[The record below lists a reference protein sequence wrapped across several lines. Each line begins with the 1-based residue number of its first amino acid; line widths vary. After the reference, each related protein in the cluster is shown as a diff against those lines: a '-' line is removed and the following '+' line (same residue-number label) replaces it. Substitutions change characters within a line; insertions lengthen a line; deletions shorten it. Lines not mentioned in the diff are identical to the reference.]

1 MLTNIKTSSYATTTS
16 GPEVVSWTV
25 QSSTANGVYS
35 NPTYQYDQ
43 HPQPPGRSV
52 QEGQSVSSVAGNT
65 SNLGTANAPQDY
77 YAYTSYANSSN
88 PYGYGSSTGYS
99 GYYNSYQQQQP
110 NHAYSQ
116 PIGAY
121 QNTDNWS
128 YAPDSNSSYSSGAAA
143 TSVQYQQQ
151 YTQWADYYS
160 QTEASCAPGIE
171 NLTVPSSPTS
181 GCPVSAAT
189 SGYAT
194 PNNQPPATL
203 PTFCIN

>member
-16 GPEVVSWTV
+16 GPEAVSWTV

-77 YAYTSYANSSN
+77 NAYTSYANSSN

-116 PIGAY
+116 PVGAY
-121 QNTDNWS
+121 QNTDNWRL
-128 YAPDSNSSYSSGAAA
+128 PKQQWIPKSSAGVEQWQLLKLFLSSIYKLR
-143 TSVQYQQQ
+143 TRFQ
-151 YTQWADYYS
+151 
-160 QTEASCAPGIE
+160 
-171 NLTVPSSPTS
+171 
-181 GCPVSAAT
+181 
-189 SGYAT
+189 
-194 PNNQPPATL
+194 
-203 PTFCIN
+203 